1 MSKLET
7 DLIEEKLN
15 MILESL
21 TFRYSRQP
29 EFLTVIPDRL
39 TTENLRICE
48 KIKLLNTETMSENAE
63 ITELSNKARNRID
76 ESAI

>member
-1 MSKLET
+1 LSKLET

>member
-39 TTENLRICE
+39 TSENLRICE

-63 ITELSNKARNRID
+63 ITELSNKARERID

>member
-29 EFLTVIPDRL
+29 EFLTVIPDRV

-63 ITELSNKARNRID
+63 ITELSNKAKERID

>member
-1 MSKLET
+1 
-7 DLIEEKLN
+7 

-29 EFLTVIPDRL
+29 EFLTVIRDRL

-63 ITELSNKARNRID
+63 ITELSNKAKDRID

>member
-1 MSKLET
+1 
-7 DLIEEKLN
+7 

-63 ITELSNKARNRID
+63 ITELSNKAKDRID

>member
-63 ITELSNKARNRID
+63 ITELSNKAKERID

>member
-1 MSKLET
+1 LSKLET

-63 ITELSNKARNRID
+63 ITELSNKAKDRID